1 MDMESLKTLLPE
13 AEENTLEAILT
24 QHNEAMAAA
33 GQEKAALEAQLSQL
47 TMERAVDRAMA
58 GTKFSSKA
66 ARDYCREKITA
77 AGLPLEHGALT
88 GAAEFLAALRKEDPG
103 AFLQE
108 RPKVKVAAAAAP
120 GASGAGSALRKAFG
134 I

>member
-1 MDMESLKTLLPE
+1 MDLESLKNLLPE

-24 QHNEAMAAA
+24 QHKEAMAEA
-33 GQEKAALEAQLSQL
+33 GQQKAALEAQLSQL
-47 TMERAVDRAMA
+47 TVERAVDRAME

-66 ARDYCREKITA
+66 ARDYCREKLTA
-77 AGLPLEHGALT
+77 AGLPLEDGALT
-88 GAAEFLAALRKEDPG
+88 GAAEFLSALRKEDPG

-120 GASGAGSALRKAFG
+120 GGCGERSALRKAFG